1 MAQENCAPE
10 APQGGSVPTPIRASG
25 CRRVTLDMRAW
36 CDRADSFTG
45 LPRGT
50 TKPFKFLYA
59 FKDAEPH
66 LGLPAHS
73 YKLVDWLFCFTDAR
87 DWEEGSRPISW
98 PDLRRQ
104 AEFLGLSKRR
114 TQALNRQLQEAG
126 IIVMRDDPQGRRYGH
141 RDDQGRITRAFGFD
155 LSLLAERYAEFKN
168 IAAQAQ
174 TERNRMKKL
183 RQRKTIA
190 RTAIGQAAD
199 ELCAQGHDS
208 DRLQE
213 LLQEAA
219 DLVKAGSQCHRSDEL
234 EVAVKSLER
243 RRDEI
248 QQMVRDLIKSV
259 ETSPMGAENDTHS
272 TTTTL
277 TPNDLNH
284 TVIAAKK
291 SSEVEAPA
299 LPKDH
304 GVPKP
309 QHLFPERLQITPVT
323 LVELAPR
330 LASYMPPRARDKGW
344 REIAEAALYLCG
356 ELGINRTLWFRAC
369 QVMGEEYAAVAVAI
383 VSTRPAEHFTSGP
396 GGYFAGMLRKFEN
409 NPQDL
414 CLSRT
419 LWRLKDEI
427 WGENGHKER
436 REAERQRRRQMRT
449 TRSLHPGQDWPREF
463 ASSQPAKTSAGEFV
477 PIGGV
482 LQQQRTTRPV
492 ASARPRP
499 PLSLS
504 STSEDWKPSQEFQE
518 LEERI
523 NAVFSKPKNGSPA
536 PQTPPNGEKG

>member
-1 MAQENCAPE
+1 
-10 APQGGSVPTPIRASG
+10 
-25 CRRVTLDMRAW
+25 MRAW
-36 CDRADSFTG
+36 CDRADNFKG
-45 LPRGT
+45 LPLGT
-50 TKPFKFLYA
+50 SRPFKFLYA

-190 RTAIGQAAD
+190 RTAIGQAAE
-199 ELCAQGHDS
+199 ELGAQGHDS

-248 QQMVRDLIKSV
+248 QQMVRDLIKPV

-272 TTTTL
+272 TSTTL

-284 TVIAAKK
+284 TVIAAEEG
-291 SSEVEAPA
+291 SSVEAPP

-323 LVELAPR
+323 LVELAPL
-330 LASYMPPRARDKGW
+330 LAAYMPPRACDKGW
-344 REIAEAALYLCG
+344 REVVEAALYLCG
-356 ELGINRTLWFRAC
+356 ELGINRSLWHRAC

-396 GGYFAGMLRKFEN
+396 GGYFAGMLRKFEK

-427 WGENGHKER
+427 WGETGHRER
-436 REAERQRRRQMRT
+436 RDVERQRRREMRT
-449 TRSLHPGQDWPREF
+449 KKSLRPGQDWPRGF
-463 ASSQPAKTSAGEFV
+463 SSRQPATASLGGFV

-482 LQQQRTTRPV
+482 PLQQPTTRPV
-492 ASARPRP
+492 PSVPPRP
-499 PLSLS
+499 TLSLS
-504 STSEDWKPSQEFQE
+504 STSKDWKPSQELLE
-518 LEERI
+518 LEERFK
-523 NAVFSKPKNGSPA
+523 AMSSKSTTGSPA
-536 PQTPPNGEKG
+536 PKTPPDGEKG